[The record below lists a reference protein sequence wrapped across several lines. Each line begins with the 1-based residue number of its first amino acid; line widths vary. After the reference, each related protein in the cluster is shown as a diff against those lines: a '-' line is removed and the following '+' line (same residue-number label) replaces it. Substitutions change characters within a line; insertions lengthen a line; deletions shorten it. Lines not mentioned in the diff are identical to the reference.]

1 MYGDFSR
8 LSYQPGKHYS
18 AVLAQQGRVQLDADA
33 NEQTAIELFRSRT
46 LARDLIGPDGG
57 PAGEPGEGPGFGIAY
72 VKGTH
77 DQHDLTISGGRY
89 YVDGIP
95 LDATC
100 PQPVPAVPTGGL
112 LPLDGDGAD
121 SDGVIPSPVPAT
133 WTYWNQPDA
142 YRNPELQSDQLPAEF
157 PFLAYLKVWDR
168 SVTAVEDPEIRE
180 VALGAAMP
188 DTAARIK
195 TVWQVLTLSARDLE
209 VGDGGPATVRAA
221 FGTWAAA
228 QRSTGRLAARAER
241 PEGAADE
248 PCLVRPDARYRGPE
262 NQLYRIEIHQGG
274 TAEHGATFKWSRE
287 NGSVAF
293 PIAELDGTWVALS
306 TLGDDDKLT
315 LDVGDRVEV
324 CDSAYISRGEPA
336 PLLSVEEIDLP
347 GRRVRLSAEPLPGIG
362 ALPERHPFL
371 RRWDHA
377 STGTPGHRP
386 RTDGGALPVE
396 EGTWTEL
403 EDGLQVYFN
412 PGGSYRSG
420 DFWLVPTRT
429 VTGAVEWP
437 ANAAGDP
444 LLQLPLG
451 IDVHYAPLAWITGEN
466 SHADLRRVFPPL
478 ATPISDAHAVP
489 QETEEN

>member
-1 MYGDFSR
+1 MHGDFSR
-8 LSYQPGKHYS
+8 LTHQPGKHYS

-46 LARDLIGPDGG
+46 LARDLIGRDGG
-57 PAGEPGEGPGFGIAY
+57 PGEPGKDPGFGIVY

-77 DQHDLTISGGRY
+77 DQDDLTIGGGRY
-89 YVDGIP
+89 YVDGIQ
-95 LDATC
+95 LDATR
-100 PQPVPAVPTGGL
+100 PQPAPAVPSGGP
-112 LPLDGDGAD
+112 LPLDSGSAGAD
-121 SDGVIPSPVPAT
+121 SDGVIPSPTPAT

-142 YRNPELQSDQLPAEF
+142 YRDPELPADQLPSTF

-188 DTAARIK
+188 DTAARVK
-195 TVWQVLTLSARDLE
+195 TVWQVLTLPAQDLD
-209 VGDGGPATVRAA
+209 VGDGGAATVRAA
-221 FGTWAAA
+221 FDEWAAA
-228 QRSTGRLAARAER
+228 QRSTARLAARAER

-274 TAEHGATFKWSRE
+274 TAERGATFKWSRE

-324 CDSAYISRGEPA
+324 CDSAYLSRGEPA

-377 STGTPGHRP
+377 ATGTPGHRP

-403 EDGLQVYFN
+403 EDGLQIYFN

-429 VTGAVEWP
+429 VSGTVEWP
-437 ANAAGDP
+437 ANSAGDP

-466 SHADLRRVFPPL
+466 SLSDLRRVFHPL
-478 ATPISDAHAVP
+478 ATPLSDANAEP
-489 QETEEN
+489 QEN

>member
-8 LSYQPGKHYS
+8 LTHQPGKHYS

-33 NEQTAIELFRSRT
+33 NEQAAIELFRSRT
-46 LARDLIGPDGG
+46 LARDLIGTDGG
-57 PAGEPGEGPGFGIAY
+57 PGKRPGDRPGEGPGFEITY
-72 VKGTH
+72 VDGTH
-77 DQHDLTISGGRY
+77 PDLAIGAGRY
-89 YVDGIP
+89 YVDGIQV
-95 LDATC
+95 DATR
-100 PQPVPAVPTGGL
+100 PQPALAVPSGGPR
-112 LPLDGDGAD
+112 PLDGDGAD
-121 SDGVIPSPVPAT
+121 SDGVIPSPTSAT
-133 WTYWNQPDA
+133 WSYWNQPDA
-142 YRNPELQSDQLPAEF
+142 YRDTELPGDKLPTSF

-188 DTAARIK
+188 DTAARVK
-195 TVWQVLTLSARDLE
+195 TVWQVLTLSAQDLE
-209 VGDGGPATVRAA
+209 VGDGGAATVRDA
-221 FGTWAAA
+221 FYHWVDA
-228 QRSTGRLAARAER
+228 QRSTALLAARAER

-274 TAEHGATFKWSRE
+274 TAERGATFKWSRE
-287 NGSVAF
+287 NGSVTF

-324 CDSAYISRGEPA
+324 CDSAYLSRGEPA
-336 PLLSVEEIDLP
+336 PLLRVEEIDLP

-396 EGTWTEL
+396 EGTWLEL

-412 PGGSYRSG
+412 PGSSYRPG

-444 LLQLPLG
+444 LLRHPLG

-466 SHADLRRVFPPL
+466 SHSDLRRVFYPL
-478 ATPISDAHAVP
+478 ATPLSDLNADA
-489 QETEEN
+489 QES

>member
-8 LSYQPGKHYS
+8 LTHQPAKHYS

-33 NEQTAIELFRSRT
+33 NEQAAIELFRSRT
-46 LARDLIGPDGG
+46 LARDLIGRDGG
-57 PAGEPGEGPGFGIAY
+57 PAGTSGDGPGFRITY
-72 VKGTH
+72 VRGSH
-77 DQHDLTISGGRY
+77 DQDDLTIGGGRY
-89 YVDGIP
+89 YVDGIQ

-100 PQPVPAVPTGGL
+100 PQPPLTIPAGGL
-112 LPLDGDGAD
+112 QPLDGGSAGAD
-121 SDGVIPSPVPAT
+121 RDGVIPSPTPAT

-142 YRNPELQSDQLPAEF
+142 YRDPELQSDQLPSAF

-188 DTAARIK
+188 DTAARVK
-195 TVWQVLTLSARDLE
+195 TVWQVLTLPAQDLD
-209 VGDGGPATVRAA
+209 VGDGGAATVRAA
-221 FGTWAAA
+221 FDEWVAA
-228 QRSTGRLAARAER
+228 QRSTARLAARAER

-274 TAEHGATFKWSRE
+274 TAERGATFKWSRE

-336 PLLSVEEIDLP
+336 PLLSVAEIDLP

-396 EGTWTEL
+396 EGTWLEL

-412 PGGSYRSG
+412 AGGSYRSG
-420 DFWLVPTRT
+420 DFWLIPTRT

-437 ANAAGDP
+437 ANSAGDP

-466 SHADLRRVFPPL
+466 SLTELRRVFHPL
-478 ATPISDAHAVP
+478 ATPLSDAHVDP
-489 QETEEN
+489 QEN